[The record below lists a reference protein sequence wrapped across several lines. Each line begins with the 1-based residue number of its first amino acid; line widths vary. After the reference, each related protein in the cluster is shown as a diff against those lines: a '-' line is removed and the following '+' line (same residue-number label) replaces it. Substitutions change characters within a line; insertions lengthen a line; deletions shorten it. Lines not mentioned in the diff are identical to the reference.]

1 MGLQLIPYNT
11 NFDVV
16 GKKNIIFGIL
26 VAIAVFCL
34 GSIFIQGFNYG
45 IDFKGG
51 LLLEIRTQEPADVA
65 KLRSDLS
72 GIVEG
77 EATLQEFGSPNDI
90 LIRVERQPGGDEEQL
105 AALAKIKD
113 KLGTNIEYRRV
124 ETVGPKVSADL
135 IRNGIYAVLWALVA
149 MLIYIWFRFE
159 WQFGVCSFI
168 TLAHDSLIVFGLF
181 SFFQLEFNETTIIAV
196 LITVT
201 YSINDTVV
209 IYDRIRETRLLQ
221 PRMPMVNVV
230 NRSISQTMN
239 RTVLTSTTGIL
250 ALLVLSVLGGGSIED
265 FAITMLIG
273 ILVGTYS
280 SIYVA
285 APLTLMMDNWFTKL
299 GWKQKNPAEKATLE
313 KAADYAPPIRVR
325 KKETKK

>member
-26 VAIAVFCL
+26 IAVAVLCL

-51 LLLEIRTQEPADVA
+51 LLLEIRTHEPVADIA
-65 KLRSDLS
+65 KLRSDMGS
-72 GIVEG
+72 VVVG
-77 EATLQEFGSPNDI
+77 EVTLQEFGSPNDI

-113 KLGTNIEYRRV
+113 KLGTSVDYRRV

-135 IRNGIYAVLWALVA
+135 IRNGVYAVLWALIA
-149 MLIYIWFRFE
+149 MLVYIWFRFE

-168 TLAHDSLIVFGLF
+168 TLAHDSLIVLGLF
-181 SFFQLEFNETTIIAV
+181 SLFQLEFNETTIIAV

-209 IYDRIRETRLLQ
+209 IYDRIRENLRKFKKLPLGELI
-221 PRMPMVNVV
+221 NL
-230 NRSISQTMN
+230 SINETLS
-239 RTVLTSTTGIL
+239 RTILTSTTTLLSLLGLYFFGGPVIAAFSFPIIVGIT
-250 ALLVLSVLGGGSIED
+250 A
-265 FAITMLIG
+265 
-273 ILVGTYS
+273 GTIS
-280 SIYVA
+280 SITVS
-285 APLTLMMDNWFTKL
+285 APLLLHTGLRT
-299 GWKQKNPAEKATLE
+299 EK
-313 KAADYAPPIRVR
+313 P
-325 KKETKK
+325 

>member
-26 VAIAVFCL
+26 IAIAVLCL

-51 LLLEIRTQEPADVA
+51 LLLEIRTNGPADVA

-72 GIVEG
+72 GVVVG

-105 AALAKIKD
+105 AALAKIKET
-113 KLGTNIEYRRV
+113 LGTSIDYRRV

-135 IRNGIYAVLWALVA
+135 IRNGVYAVLWALVA
-149 MLIYIWFRFE
+149 MLVYIWFRFE

-168 TLAHDSLIVFGLF
+168 TLAHDSLIVLGLF
-181 SFFQLEFNETTIIAV
+181 AFFQLEFNETTIIAV

-209 IYDRIRETRLLQ
+209 IYDRIRENLRKFKKLPLGELI
-221 PRMPMVNVV
+221 NL
-230 NRSISQTMN
+230 SINETLS
-239 RTVLTSTTGIL
+239 RTILTSTTM
-250 ALLVLSVLGGGSIED
+250 LLS
-265 FAITMLIG
+265 LIG
-273 ILVGTYS
+273 LYFFGGPVIAAFSFPIIVGITAGTIS
-280 SIYVA
+280 SITVS
-285 APLTLMMDNWFTKL
+285 APLLLYTGLRSNKM
-299 GWKQKNPAEKATLE
+299 
-313 KAADYAPPIRVR
+313 
-325 KKETKK
+325 ETVAS